1 MFFNLL
7 AVYSIDKFEPIAKW
21 LTIIL
26 ASALILT
33 VLVVF
38 LVKRENFIKSAKIC
52 CFAFIVYALILG
64 VVMLVLEILKKY
76 NLEYL
81 ESKWVNEKVL
91 TMVLFPLLSTVLAFL
106 VSAVIIFVLTKK
118 KSSIIKKATLICG
131 LICIAFLLTSLV
143 LTAVYYST
151 VIKGDGYYTDS
162 EYGKLNSVA
171 LYLLAGIFAVCA
183 IAIAI
188 LLARKDDK
196 PFDTRA
202 IALAGICVALSFAL
216 SYIKLF
222 DMPFGGS
229 ITLVSWLPIAL
240 FSYIYGTKKGL
251 LIGFLYGVLQSIQD
265 PYIIHPAQFIIDYP
279 LAFSMVGFAGALRF
293 SKAFDK
299 IPQLKFA
306 LSSLIAGSLR
316 FFCHVLSGVF
326 AFGAYA
332 VDAGA
337 SSFWAYS
344 LAYNSYVFVDI
355 ALVVVAGAIL
365 LSSKSFRNE
374 LNKTNDK

>member
-21 LTIIL
+21 LTIAL
-26 ASALILT
+26 ASAL
-33 VLVVF
+33 VLSVIIAF
-38 LVKRENFIKSAKIC
+38 LVKRESFVKVAKVG
-52 CFAFIVYALILG
+52 FAFFFVYSLIVGLI
-64 VVMLVLEILKKY
+64 MLILEILKKY

-81 ESKWVNEKVL
+81 ESKWVDQKVL
-91 TMVLFPLLSTVLAFL
+91 TMVLIPLLVTVFSIL
-106 VSAVIIFVLTKK
+106 VSAVIIFLLTKK
-118 KSSIIKKATLICG
+118 KSSALKKATLVCSVIC
-131 LICIAFLLTSLV
+131 LTLLAVSLV
-143 LTAVYYST
+143 LTAIYYST

-162 EYGKLNSVA
+162 EYGRLNSVA

-183 IAIAI
+183 IIIAF

-196 PFDTRA
+196 PLDTHA
-202 IALAGICVALSFAL
+202 IALAGICVSLSFAL
-216 SYIKLF
+216 SYIKLW

-240 FSYIYGTKKGL
+240 FSYLYGTKKGL

-279 LAFSMVGFAGALRF
+279 LAFSMVGFAGSL
-293 SKAFDK
+293 KYLKVFDK
-299 IPQLKFA
+299 IPQLKFS
-306 LSSLIAGSLR
+306 LSCLIAGSLR

-332 VDAGA
+332 MDAGI
-337 SSFWAYS
+337 SNFWAYS
-344 LAYNSYVFVDI
+344 LAYNSYVFIDI
-355 ALVVVAGAIL
+355 ALVIVAGAIL

>member
-21 LTIIL
+21 LTIAL
-26 ASALILT
+26 VGALILST
-33 VLVVF
+33 LIAF
-38 LVKRENFIKSAKIC
+38 LVKRESFIKVAKVG
-52 CFAFIVYALILG
+52 FALFLVYALIIG
-64 VVMLVLEILKKY
+64 VILLILEILKKY

-81 ESKWVNEKVL
+81 ESKWVSEKVL
-91 TMVLFPLLSTVLAFL
+91 TMVLIPLLVTVFAFL
-106 VSAVIIFVLTKK
+106 VSAVVLFILTKK
-118 KSSIIKKATLICG
+118 KPNAVKKATLICSV
-131 LICIAFLLTSLV
+131 ICIALLLTSLV
-143 LTAVYYST
+143 LTTIYYST

-183 IAIAI
+183 IVIAI

-196 PFDTRA
+196 LFDTRA
-202 IALAGICVALSFAL
+202 IALAGICVSLSFAL

-279 LAFSMVGFAGALRF
+279 LAFSMVGFAGSLKF
-293 SKAFDK
+293 VKAFDK

-306 LSSLIAGSLR
+306 LSCIIAGSLR

-332 VDAGA
+332 MDAGI
-337 SSFWAYS
+337 SNFWSYS

>member
-26 ASALILT
+26 ASVLILA

-52 CFAFIVYALILG
+52 CFAFIAYALILG

-118 KSSIIKKATLICG
+118 KSSATKKATLICG
-131 LICIAFLLTSLV
+131 LMCIAFLLTSLV

-183 IAIAI
+183 IAIAL
-188 LLARKDDK
+188 LLARKDGA

-216 SYIKLF
+216 SYIKLW

-240 FSYIYGTKKGL
+240 FSYLYGTKKGL

-279 LAFSMVGFAGALRF
+279 LAFSMVGFAGSL
-293 SKAFDK
+293 KYLKVFDK

-332 VDAGA
+332 MDAGI
-337 SSFWAYS
+337 SNFWAYS

-355 ALVVVAGAIL
+355 ALVIVAGAIL